1 MVGACSLNL
10 AVLERGLAVLRR
22 GYTPAWSNRGHC
34 GAESS
39 VLEGRLIAV
48 EAKKVTLEDRDG
60 EDQGRHDDTKKERH
74 RFPSS
79 PSAEAAK
86 ALEKAGQSLQ
96 ACVED
101 FDPDPGQA
109 ELLRGARDVVVATQ
123 KLVVCLQ
130 KTRAVVAE

>member
-1 MVGACSLNL
+1 MFDLF
-10 AVLERGLAVLRR
+10 E
-22 GYTPAWSNRGHC
+22 
-34 GAESS
+34 
-39 VLEGRLIAV
+39 
-48 EAKKVTLEDRDG
+48 KKVTLEDRDK
-60 EDQGRHDDTKKERH
+60 EDQGSYDDTKKERH

-86 ALEKAGQSLQ
+86 ALEKAGKSLQ
-96 ACVED
+96 ACVEN

>member
-1 MVGACSLNL
+1 M
-10 AVLERGLAVLRR
+10 
-22 GYTPAWSNRGHC
+22 
-34 GAESS
+34 
-39 VLEGRLIAV
+39 
-48 EAKKVTLEDRDG
+48 TLEDRDG

-86 ALEKAGQSLQ
+86 ALEKAGKSLQ
-96 ACVED
+96 ACMKD

-123 KLVVCLQ
+123 KLVVCLE
-130 KTRAVVAE
+130 KTRAVVKE